1 MGGGGGDVPPHGY
14 VEPNPEAYA
23 RLLPLAQMTYAGL
36 ESRSLLTDL
45 MKIQLTNLIA
55 ELQFLQ
61 SVSER
66 ELAGESLTE
75 EEYWHIAYWGGVLE
89 QFTLAAADTEGEGTR
104 AVLEDQKAALVADV
118 ATGTNDLMSL
128 VVLEEAIGQPTEI
141 FVILPDS
148 PWRIAVGAVFSY
160 YEFTVPPSER
170 MTDETWQAMLEA
182 GTNPPQPDWTE
193 LFIAP

>member
-1 MGGGGGDVPPHGY
+1 MAE
-14 VEPNPEAYA
+14 EP
-23 RLLPLAQMTYAGL
+23 R
-36 ESRSLLTDL
+36 TD
-45 MKIQLTNLIA
+45 
-55 ELQFLQ
+55 EY
-61 SVSER
+61 
-66 ELAGESLTE
+66 
-75 EEYWHIAYWGGVLE
+75 YWHITYWGGVLE
-89 QFTLAAADTEGEGTR
+89 QFPFAAADTEGEGSR
-104 AVLEDQKAALVADV
+104 ATLEDQKAALVADV

-182 GTNPPQPDWTE
+182 GINPSQPEWTQM
-193 LFIAP
+193 FIAP